1 LVEKVIHDF
10 FNLAIRTPLTRIPA
24 LRDIETS
31 CPATWFSN
39 GSHFQWLIA
48 IENGG
53 TSLCRAQ
60 PAEKQS
66 FSAGCWLLA

>member
-1 LVEKVIHDF
+1 LSVEKTIHGF
-10 FNLAIRTPLTRIPA
+10 FKIAIQKPLPRIPA

-31 CPATWFSN
+31 CPATRFSN
-39 GSHFQWLIA
+39 GSHFQWLTA

-66 FSAGCWLLA
+66 FSTGC